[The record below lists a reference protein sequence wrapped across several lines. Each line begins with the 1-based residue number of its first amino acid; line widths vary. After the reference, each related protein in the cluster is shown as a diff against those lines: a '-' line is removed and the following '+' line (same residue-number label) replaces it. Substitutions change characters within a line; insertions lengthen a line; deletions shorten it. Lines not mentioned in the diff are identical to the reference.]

1 MSVHKDITKHVEEIN
16 KRVTDF
22 MALDQKRE
30 EYIEE
35 AVQLCKQGKSFSTE
49 KINEVTRRMND
60 LAKQGTV
67 PSRKMVTPEMVRD
80 YVSKIQ

>member
-1 MSVHKDITKHVEEIN
+1 MSVHKDITKHVDEIN

-35 AVQLCKQGKSFSTE
+35 AVELCKQGKSFSTE
-49 KINEVTRRMND
+49 KINEVTRRMNN